1 MAVVCLS
8 PLPLAS
14 NRPLPWSLLSL
25 LVGVLLLLWGGHRLL
40 AATRSARVAAD
51 LQGPGDLDPRLA
63 TGWRIDRR
71 AALLTLGFALLIAWY
86 WVQASPDFS
95 GRWAH
100 PAWSEAS
107 AALGESLPAAIS
119 LSPAAGE
126 TLMMKIVAYGGILL
140 LALQFGRD
148 VDRARMAFRV
158 ICLCGFA
165 YAIYGLV
172 VHFTRAG
179 TVLWFA
185 KDAYP
190 DSVTSTFINRN
201 AYATYAGMALLAGF
215 APLLSEL
222 RRLRRD
228 HMSLLGFLALL
239 SERGSF
245 ALYLTIAAILTG
257 FVAVVLTGSR
267 AGVVCTVL
275 GLAVFAIGLLIA
287 RDIRPR
293 TFVVGALLGSAA
305 LAGML
310 LLSGGFLAKRLTT
323 ETAPEARAA
332 VFDVA
337 RSAVKARP
345 WTGQGLGGFGP
356 AFNRANDGRAV
367 FDTYV
372 DLAHNSYLE
381 LAVEAGFP
389 ALLLNLALLGVVVL
403 SCFRGLRAR
412 ERGSSTCIA
421 AIAIAALVGV
431 HSLVDFGIQMPAV
444 AATFMLL
451 MGVAMAQGLTAET
464 ATVLSVTDPSRRFG
478 QARVRRA
485 DATVA
490 TPVDVMETP
499 PSADDCTP
507 PGTRHNHGA
516 LSKETSAV
524 AHGSPGRDDD
534 YTAALARW
542 RAVRKMEP
550 VTGTTRRA
558 EERYEDLAC
567 GVGPAGGAVRGP
579 RRHLA
584 DGRQPQGVPDTD
596 GAHRH

>member
-1 MAVVCLS
+1 
-8 PLPLAS
+8 
-14 NRPLPWSLLSL
+14 
-25 LVGVLLLLWGGHRLL
+25 
-40 AATRSARVAAD
+40 
-51 LQGPGDLDPRLA
+51 
-63 TGWRIDRR
+63 
-71 AALLTLGFALLIAWY
+71 
-86 WVQASPDFS
+86 
-95 GRWAH
+95 
-100 PAWSEAS
+100 
-107 AALGESLPAAIS
+107 
-119 LSPAAGE
+119 
-126 TLMMKIVAYGGILL
+126 
-140 LALQFGRD
+140 
-148 VDRARMAFRV
+148 
-158 ICLCGFA
+158 
-165 YAIYGLV
+165 
-172 VHFTRAG
+172 
-179 TVLWFA
+179 
-185 KDAYP
+185 
-190 DSVTSTFINRN
+190 
-201 AYATYAGMALLAGF
+201 
-215 APLLSEL
+215 
-222 RRLRRD
+222 
-228 HMSLLGFLALL
+228 
-239 SERGSF
+239 
-245 ALYLTIAAILTG
+245 
-257 FVAVVLTGSR
+257 
-267 AGVVCTVL
+267 VL

-310 LLSGGFLAKRLTT
+310 LLSGGFLARRLTT

-337 RSAVKARP
+337 RSAVKATP

-372 DLAHNSYLE
+372 DLTHNSYLE
-381 LAVEAGFP
+381 LAVEAGLP

-412 ERGSSTCIA
+412 ERGSSACIA

-490 TPVDVMETP
+490 TPVDVTEAP
-499 PSADDCTP
+499 SSADHSAP
-507 PGTRHNHGA
+507 PA
-516 LSKETSAV
+516 SAV

-542 RAVRKMEP
+542 RAVRQTEP
-550 VTGTTRRA
+550 VAGTTRLA
-558 EERYEDLAC
+558 EERHEDLAC
-567 GVGPAGGAVRGP
+567 GVDPARGAVRGP

-584 DGRQPQGVPDTD
+584 DGRQPQGVPDPD